1 MIKGVKKKIYS
12 KQEILTDSQK
22 DAVDEESMS
31 NKNNRSNT
39 KKLNICNNN
48 KENKNSGNTP
58 LSIKLTNQN
67 LMEAVIYSEIL
78 GKPRCKRRGRWR

>member
-1 MIKGVKKKIYS
+1 MIKGIKKKIYT

-22 DAVDEESMS
+22 NAIDEESMS

-39 KKLNICNNN
+39 RKLNTCNNN
-48 KENKNSGNTP
+48 EENKNLGNTP